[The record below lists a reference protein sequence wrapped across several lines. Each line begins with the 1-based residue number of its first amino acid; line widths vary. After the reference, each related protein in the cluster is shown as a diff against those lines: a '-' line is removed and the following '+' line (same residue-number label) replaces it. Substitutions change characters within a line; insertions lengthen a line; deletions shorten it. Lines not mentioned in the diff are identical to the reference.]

1 MHTSYTTSDSAAAV
15 SFPRGGAGGPVLC
28 TWVVLGFCTEFYNF
42 FFFFFLYSFEYLG
55 VFSLGCS

>member
-28 TWVVLGFCTEFYNF
+28 TWEELGGGGGGGGRRWLPDGT
-42 FFFFFLYSFEYLG
+42 LPAPG
-55 VFSLGCS
+55 